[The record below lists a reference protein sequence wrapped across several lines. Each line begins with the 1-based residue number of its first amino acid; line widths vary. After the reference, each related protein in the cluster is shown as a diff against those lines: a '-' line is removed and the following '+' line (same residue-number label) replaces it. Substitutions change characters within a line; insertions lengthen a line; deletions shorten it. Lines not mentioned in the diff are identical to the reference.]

1 MKTILVCNQ
10 KGGVGKSL
18 VADEIAFSFE
28 RSGIPVSFYDLD
40 AQGGTLH
47 RTQEADG
54 AQVAVVDTPGALQE
68 ALSEWLKEAD
78 VVVIPTRTTSRDI
91 EPLMRMRK
99 AVFKHSRAKIVYV
112 MNGWNRFKASRD
124 FMEWFEGLAGD
135 QTVVT
140 LPQSEA
146 FVQAGAAGASVVEF
160 DRRGKAA
167 RGDACHGG
175 HGARG
180 GGGSRENNRR
190 SEPCFVWT
198 NQDTRCIIVQM
209 RK

>member
-47 RTQEADG
+47 RTREADG

-146 FVQAGAAGASVVEF
+146 FVQACPWSSSTAGARPRG
-160 DRRGKAA
+160 RRVPWWTRCA
-167 RGDACHGG
+167 RL
-175 HGARG
+175 RG
-180 GGGSRENNRR
+180 SQGNNRR
-190 SEPCFVWT
+190 SEPCSVWT
-198 NQDTRCIIVQM
+198 NRDARCIIVQI

>member
-18 VADEIAFSFE
+18 AADEIAFSFE

-40 AQGGTLH
+40 TQGGTLH
-47 RTQEADG
+47 KTHEADG
-54 AQVAVVDTPGALQE
+54 AQVAVVDTPGAL
-68 ALSEWLKEAD
+68 LDWLKEAD
-78 VVVIPTRTTSRDI
+78 VAVIPTRTTSRDI

-99 AVFKHSRAKIVYV
+99 AVFKNGHAKIVYV

-124 FMEWFEGLAGD
+124 FMEWFEGMAGD

-146 FVQAGAAGASVVEF
+146 FVQAGAAGKSMVEF

-167 RGDACHGG
+167 KATLALVDTV
-175 HGARG
+175 
-180 GGGSRENNRR
+180 REAAGFPK
-190 SEPCFVWT
+190 E
-198 NQDTRCIIVQM
+198 
-209 RK
+209 

>member
-40 AQGGTLH
+40 TQGGTLH
-47 RTQEADG
+47 ETHEADA

-68 ALSEWLKEAD
+68 GLADWLKEAD

-99 AVFKHSRAKIVYV
+99 AVFKNSRAKIVYV

-135 QTVVT
+135 QTVAT
-140 LPQSEA
+140 CPSPRRSFRREPP
-146 FVQAGAAGASVVEF
+146 ASPWSSST
-160 DRRGKAA
+160 DAA
-167 RGDACHGG
+167 RRRRRRSPWW
-175 HGARG
+175 ARCARPR
-180 GGGSRENNRR
+180 GSRRNKYLSN
-190 SEPCFVWT
+190 
-198 NQDTRCIIVQM
+198 
-209 RK
+209 

>member
-1 MKTILVCNQ
+1 MPLLRLLDVHDGVHDALPHGAQGLAVDALGEDVCVQ
-10 KGGVGKSL
+10 HHL
-18 VADEIAFSFE
+18 
-28 RSGIPVSFYDLD
+28 

-47 RTQEADG
+47 ATHEAEG
-54 AQVAVVDTPGALQE
+54 AEVAVVDTPGALQE
-68 ALSEWLKEAD
+68 ALSDWLKEAN

-146 FVQAGAAGASVVEF
+146 FVQAGAAGVSVVEF

-167 RGDACHGG
+167 RATRAMVDTV
-175 HGARG
+175 
-180 GGGSRENNRR
+180 REAAGFPR
-190 SEPCFVWT
+190 E
-198 NQDTRCIIVQM
+198 
-209 RK
+209 

>member
-47 RTQEADG
+47 RTREADG

-99 AVFKHSRAKIVYV
+99 A
-112 MNGWNRFKASRD
+112 SRD

-146 FVQAGAAGASVVEF
+146 FVQAGAAGVSVVEF

-167 RGDACHGG
+167 RATRALVDTV
-175 HGARG
+175 
-180 GGGSRENNRR
+180 REAAGFPR
-190 SEPCFVWT
+190 E
-198 NQDTRCIIVQM
+198 
-209 RK
+209 

>member
-47 RTQEADG
+47 RTREADG

-68 ALSEWLKEAD
+68 ALSEWLREAD

-99 AVFKHSRAKIVYV
+99 AVFKHGRAKIVYV

-146 FVQAGAAGASVVEF
+146 FVQAGAAGVSVVEF

-167 RGDACHGG
+167 RRRAPWWTRC
-175 HGARG
+175 ARLRD
-180 GGGSRENNRR
+180 SRGNNRR
-190 SEPCFVWT
+190 SEPCSVWT
-198 NQDTRCIIVQM
+198 NQGIRCIIVQM

>member
-28 RSGIPVSFYDLD
+28 RSGIPTSFYDLD

-47 RTQEADG
+47 KTREVDG
-54 AQVAVVDTPGALQE
+54 AKVAVVDTPGALQE
-68 ALSEWLKEAD
+68 ALADWLKEAD

-124 FMEWFEGLAGD
+124 FMEWFRGLAGD
-135 QTVVT
+135 QTVT

-146 FVQAGAAGASVVEF
+146 FVQAGAGEKSVVEC

-167 RGDACHGG
+167 KATL
-175 HGARG
+175 
-180 GGGSRENNRR
+180 SMVNTVREIAGFPA
-190 SEPCFVWT
+190 E
-198 NQDTRCIIVQM
+198 
-209 RK
+209 

>member
-18 VADEIAFSFE
+18 IADEIAFSFE
-28 RSGIPVSFYDLD
+28 RSGVPVSFYDLD

-47 RTQEADG
+47 QTHEVDG
-54 AQVAVVDTPGALQE
+54 AEVAVVDTPGALQE
-68 ALSEWLKEAD
+68 ALADWLKEAD

-124 FMEWFEGLAGD
+124 FMEWFDGLAGV

-146 FVQAGAAGASVVEF
+146 FVQAGAAEKSVVEY
-160 DRRGKAA
+160 DKRGKAA
-167 RGDACHGG
+167 RATVELVNA
-175 HGARG
+175 AREAAG
-180 GGGSRENNRR
+180 FPME
-190 SEPCFVWT
+190 
-198 NQDTRCIIVQM
+198 
-209 RK
+209 

>member
-18 VADEIAFSFE
+18 VADEIAFSLE
-28 RSGIPVSFYDLD
+28 RSGITVSFYDLD
-40 AQGGTLH
+40 TQGGTLH
-47 RTQEADG
+47 KTHEADG
-54 AQVAVVDTPGALQE
+54 AQVAVVD
-68 ALSEWLKEAD
+68 
-78 VVVIPTRTTSRDI
+78 TSRDI

-99 AVFKHSRAKIVYV
+99 AVFKNSRAKIVYV

-135 QTVVT
+135 QTVAT

-146 FVQAGAAGASVVEF
+146 FVQAGAAGKSVVEF

-167 RGDACHGG
+167 KATLALVDTV
-175 HGARG
+175 
-180 GGGSRENNRR
+180 REAAGFPK
-190 SEPCFVWT
+190 E
-198 NQDTRCIIVQM
+198 
-209 RK
+209 

>member
-1 MKTILVCNQ
+1 MSHGGSTCVSCSTIVIFINRPNVEIWPVFLCCFLE
-10 KGGVGKSL
+10 SL
-18 VADEIAFSFE
+18 F
-28 RSGIPVSFYDLD
+28 
-40 AQGGTLH
+40 
-47 RTQEADG
+47 
-54 AQVAVVDTPGALQE
+54 
-68 ALSEWLKEAD
+68 
-78 VVVIPTRTTSRDI
+78 

-146 FVQAGAAGASVVEF
+146 FVQAGAAGVSVVQF

-167 RGDACHGG
+167 RATRALVDTV
-175 HGARG
+175 
-180 GGGSRENNRR
+180 REAAGFPR
-190 SEPCFVWT
+190 E
-198 NQDTRCIIVQM
+198 
-209 RK
+209 